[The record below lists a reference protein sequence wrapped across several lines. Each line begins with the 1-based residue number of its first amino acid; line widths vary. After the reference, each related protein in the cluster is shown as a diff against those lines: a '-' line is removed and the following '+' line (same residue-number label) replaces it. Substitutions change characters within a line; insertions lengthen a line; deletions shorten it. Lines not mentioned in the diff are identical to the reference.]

1 MKIFECKCGSKEIF
15 IKENGNNKGLYCA
28 DCGKWI
34 QWLGKDDLRL
44 AQRQIEQSIVNPIPR
59 NLEEL
64 KEHDSLVRADVIDEL
79 LKILSP
85 CYDCNACEEESKN
98 YFQNSCMSEMLDYE
112 EIVERAKQLK
122 EKK

>member
-1 MKIFECKCGSKEIF
+1 MRMRNATKEERTSVDNY
-15 IKENGNNKGLYCA
+15 IK
-28 DCGKWI
+28 
-34 QWLGKDDLRL
+34 
-44 AQRQIEQSIVNPIPR
+44 SISEPIYSFTQ
-59 NLEEL
+59 EEL

-122 EKK
+122 EQK

>member
-1 MKIFECKCGSKEIF
+1 MI
-15 IKENGNNKGLYCA
+15 IKVNDKKQQIIHNYYCHDSYA
-28 DCGKWI
+28 ESCDFDCGNC
-34 QWLGKDDLRL
+34 KDLIKKDIDELERL
-44 AQRQIEQSIVNPIPR
+44 I
-59 NLEEL
+59 
-64 KEHDSLVRADVIDEL
+64 RADAIDEL